1 MFIIAGYETT
11 STSLAWSIYQLSKH
25 PRVQQ
30 KIKTELM
37 QCNNGQYLS
46 LDCLDSFIYLDC
58 FINEVLRFSP
68 AIDATFRSVIVND
81 YLPKSGTRLYKGDQ
95 LMIPTFALARDTRY
109 WKVDP
114 ELFYPERFLDEDK
127 NHHPYAFLPF
137 GAGHRQCLGQ
147 DLARLE
153 LKVILARMLQQVTF
167 CDGGS
172 EVNAGGYVE
181 KLTIMPKHVGITI
194 EFN

>member
-1 MFIIAGYETT
+1 
-11 STSLAWSIYQLSKH
+11 
-25 PRVQQ
+25 R
-30 KIKTELM
+30 
-37 QCNNGQYLS
+37 
-46 LDCLDSFIYLDC
+46 
-58 FINEVLRFSP
+58 LR
-68 AIDATFRSVIVND
+68 
-81 YLPKSGTRLYKGDQ
+81 
-95 LMIPTFALARDTRY
+95 
-109 WKVDP
+109 
-114 ELFYPERFLDEDK
+114 DEDK